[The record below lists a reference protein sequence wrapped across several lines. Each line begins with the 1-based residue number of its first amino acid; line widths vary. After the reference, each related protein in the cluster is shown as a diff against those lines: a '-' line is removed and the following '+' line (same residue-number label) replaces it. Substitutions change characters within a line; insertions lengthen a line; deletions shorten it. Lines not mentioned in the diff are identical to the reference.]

1 MTQSPSTAPTQQGP
15 ASAAYLDPHLLA
27 TVGPL
32 DLRAR
37 MAVEGLMTGMHR
49 SPLHGFSV
57 EFAQHRPYTF
67 GDDPR
72 FLDWKVYAR
81 TDKLYLKQ
89 YQQETNL
96 DMLLLVDASGSM
108 GYGSGLDRKLR
119 DETPQSQRTR
129 GGGGG
134 RWRKYDHAATLVAA
148 MSYVALRQQDRV
160 GVVVFDNEVRT
171 ATRLSNTQGHWR
183 SIVEALE
190 QTQIAEDANPAALA
204 LSTEDANARASVFAT
219 LFDRVVA
226 RLTRRSLVVLVSDLF
241 DDADLLERGLARL
254 QHRRHDAIIF
264 QTLDPAERQFP
275 FRDPSEFLGLEGEG
289 RLPLDPAALRQHYLE
304 ALEAHLERVE
314 QVARRFH
321 FDHLLLDTARP
332 LAPPLSHFLAKRA
345 AVIARS

>member
-1 MTQSPSTAPTQQGP
+1 MTDAPN
-15 ASAAYLDPHLLA
+15 AAAYLDPHLLA

-49 SPLHGFSV
+49 SPMQGFSV
-57 EFAQHRPYTF
+57 EFAQHRPYAF

-96 DMLLLVDASGSM
+96 DMLLLIDASGSM
-108 GYGSGLDRKLR
+108 GYGSGLH
-119 DETPQSQRTR
+119 RTR
-129 GGGGG
+129 GGGANQADRTRGATYQ
-134 RWRKYDHAATLVAA
+134 WRKFDHAATLVAA

-160 GVVVFDNEVRT
+160 GVVVFDDEIRA

-183 SIVEALE
+183 TIVEALE
-190 QTQIAEDANPAALA
+190 QTRIAEHPDPATPPATLPA
-204 LSTEDANARASVFAT
+204 GDGTERASVFAS

-241 DDADLLERGLARL
+241 DDPDLLERGLARL

-264 QTLDPAERQFP
+264 QTLDPAERDFP
-275 FRDPSEFLGLEGEG
+275 FRSPSEFVGLEGEG
-289 RLPLDPAALRQHYLE
+289 RLPLDPAALRRHYLD
-304 ALEAHLERVE
+304 AMQAHLDRVE

-321 FDHLLLDTARP
+321 FDHLLLDTAKP

-345 AVIARS
+345 AAIARS